1 MAVIA
6 GLRAVMHQ
14 SLECSLR
21 HRLFPFSLTDLR
33 QSNIFVDEQSKNKS
47 LDSMDW
53 ASSVPVEM
61 RQLPYWLVRCD
72 TDEVKGELKFQP
84 VRQGNRGLLES
95 V

>member
-21 HRLFPFSLTDLR
+21 HGPFPFSLTDLR
-33 QSNIFVDEQSKNKS
+33 KSNIFVDEQSINKS

-53 ASSVPVEM
+53 ASSIPVEM
-61 RQLPYWLVRCD
+61 QQLPYLLIRCD
-72 TDEVKGELKFQP
+72 TDEMKGELNFQP
-84 VRQGNRGLLES
+84 VRQGKRGLHES
-95 V
+95 F